1 MGYSETTISQHRRLL
16 LVLGIVL
23 FTSLAM
29 HTATA
34 RNDSAKLGPLVQQLA
49 DEYDRAGRGA
59 TTQFAKKRGIRIRE
73 LQDGACIPVILEPT
87 AKNRARF
94 LPQQRL
100 CDLGCTVDAVSTS
113 YVRLLV
119 PPRALRH
126 LEGHPGV
133 HIARAPFQAV
143 ELLGP
148 NLSESVELTAA
159 DAMHTAG
166 FTGDGVKVGVV
177 DLGFIGLAA
186 RISDGELPANTVM
199 VDLPGTNDD
208 IPESNTEHGVGVS
221 EHVTDMAPDAQVFCF
236 MALDS
241 VDLQNAADYARDNG
255 ISVINHSVGWV
266 NVSYYDDTGR
276 INDIINTSFDTDGVF
291 WTVSAGNS
299 AFRHWRG
306 VWTDDDVDNRLDFA
320 LNDDALAITS
330 SSSNVRLFL
339 NWDQYGASL
348 TDLDFYVFDKDD
360 NQVAQSIAPQTGP
373 HSPTERINFTY
384 DPVLAPY
391 YIEVQWFS
399 GPTAG
404 LDVTI
409 FSFDNNI
416 EHPVPAAALMDPADA
431 HGAYT
436 IAAIYQGYWNQPSPP
451 RESFSSEGPTTD
463 GRQKPDISAPDG
475 TTSKTY
481 GITGSFG
488 TSFSSPTT
496 AGAAAL
502 LLEEDPSRTAE
513 DLAARLTALAE
524 DIGTPG
530 LDSVFGA
537 GKLHLEP
544 AATIDTSAPTITC
557 PADLTIE
564 CDQPTGPANTGQAT
578 ASNECAV
585 TLSYSDVA
593 TPLVDCGAVTYLDSG
608 QPIGAAATLDVALGD
623 LDGDGDQDIVF
634 GNVAG
639 ELNQVWTNDGTGIY
653 SDSGQTLTSRFTA
666 VAIGDVD
673 GDLDLDVITATSS
686 PLGNVV
692 YINDGA
698 GNFSPGPTLGT
709 AGVQDVEVGD
719 VDGDLDLDV
728 VLIKPGLLP
737 NEVWLNDGAGGY
749 LNSGQALGL
758 NNSFGGAL
766 ADVDNDNDLDLFVAN
781 VGPNR
786 IYLNDGTGIFNDSG
800 QLLGGLSSR
809 DVMLGDLDDDNDIDA
824 FVANIGTNNVWLND
838 GTGTFS
844 LNQSLPFNIDFDL
857 DMADVDSDGD
867 LDVLIGSITTPNRL
881 WLNDG
886 TATFSVS
893 TQSVGTGFTFSV
905 ALGDVDGDSDIDIV
919 VGNTG
924 LDTNEVYFNDD
935 CSQCGDIIARTWTA
949 TGCVGKTTSCTQTIT
964 LALGVACPADITIEC
979 DQSTAS
985 ANTGTA
991 TASDNCDPS
1000 PVITQSDALAGS
1012 CPTVVTRTWTATD
1025 NCGNAANCIQTITL
1039 EDTAAPTISCPAD
1052 ITLSCTTTT
1061 APFPAE
1067 NIVLAAHLPIT
1078 AIGGGAG
1085 IKGNDCWGWTDPLDG
1100 REYAIF
1106 GRTDGTA
1113 FVDVTV
1119 PTAPVYLGDLP
1130 THTGTSAW
1138 RDMKVFA
1145 NHVFVV
1151 SDNNGTHGMQVFD
1164 LTNLRGIVTPQT
1176 FSNTAHYAGFASA
1189 HNIAI
1194 NESTGFA
1201 YVVGSNTFAG
1211 GPHIID
1217 INDPT
1222 NPVFAGSF
1230 FADGDSHDI
1239 QVVTYTGPDATY
1251 AGREIAFGSNEDSVS
1266 IIDVTNKTTP
1276 ALLSTAGH
1284 PLVGFIHQG
1293 WLTDDQRYFIYNDE
1307 LDELN
1312 FATNT
1317 TTHVLDV
1324 QDLDNPVYVGAYTHP
1339 TPSIDHN
1346 LYVRGGLVFEANYTA
1361 GLRVLALTDIASATL
1376 TEIGYLDTHP
1386 ADDNPTFNGAWSVYP
1401 FFQSGTIIIS
1411 DIEDGMFIASMT
1423 PGTGSATASDN
1434 CDSAPA
1440 ITFTDSAVTGSCAQ
1454 ALVIT
1459 RTWTAADNCSNTANC
1474 VQTITIDDTTVPNIT
1489 CPANVNID
1497 CGTTT
1502 ALGVTG
1508 TATVTDNCDPAP
1520 AVTFTDSKVGSCPG
1534 TITRT
1539 WTAVDTCGNIANCQ
1553 QIITELAVD
1562 PCDPDVTNPAIACP
1576 GNVVIECDA
1585 STSTASNGA
1594 ATAIDFCDPATAV
1607 TYADAV
1613 AAGTCPQAGVITRTW
1628 TATDADTNIDTCLQ
1642 TITILDSVAPVV
1654 TPPANVAIACDAST
1668 APAGTGTAT
1677 ATDNCD
1683 STPAISSSDAI
1694 ASGACPNNY
1703 YITRSWTATDSCGNS
1718 ANADQTITV
1727 TDSVAPVISC
1737 PANTTIECD
1746 QSSAPGTT
1754 GTATATDNCDPAPAI
1769 GFTDSIAAG
1778 SCIGAS
1784 VITRTWT
1791 ATDACGNVDSCQQ
1804 LITTADTE
1812 MPLLTTPG
1820 NVSVQCADPVSPGD
1834 TGNATAT
1841 DNCDPAPQV
1850 MFTDDIVSGTCPY
1863 ETTITRRWTAE
1874 DDCGNTTVGVQ
1885 TITVLDTTEPLIAC
1899 PAGVTIECD
1908 ASTGPGNTGAATATD
1923 NCDSNPSFSYSNN
1936 SATGACTEESVI
1948 TRTWMVVD
1956 ACGNVDGCIQLITR
1970 VDTTAPTIA
1979 APADIAID
1987 CDDSTAPSNTGTPI
2001 VSDNCNLSPATTF
2014 FDSISS
2020 NSCNDDYVI
2029 TRTWTATDGCSNSAN
2044 DIQTI
2049 SISDTTAPSVACPG
2063 NVSIE
2068 CDTSSAPGATS
2079 TATATDNCDGA
2090 PVISHSDATAGSCP
2104 TVITR
2109 TWTATDSCGN
2119 VDSCQ
2124 QTITLED
2131 NAGPVIGC
2139 PADLAI
2145 ECGMSTDP
2153 TSTGQATA
2161 TDDCTVTTSFSD
2173 VTESSVFCLSLSYID
2188 SGQAL
2193 GAGVT
2198 LDTAVGDL
2206 DGDGDLDAV
2215 HANIAGALNQ
2225 VWFNDGAGVF
2235 TDSGQSFTP
2244 GFAVVALGDVDG
2256 DLDLD
2261 VVTATLSPLGNQIY
2275 LNDGTGTLS
2284 PGATLGTTAARDLKI
2299 GDVDGD
2305 NDLDIILIR
2314 SGPVPNELWLND
2326 GTGTYTNSGQL
2337 LGTSSSIGGALA
2349 DLDNDNDLDL
2359 FVANSG
2365 PNRVYLNDGS
2375 GTFTD
2380 SAQLLGFLSSWNVVL
2395 GDIDGDNDVDAFVA
2409 NVGTN
2414 NVWVNDGSG
2423 TFTLNQTFP
2432 FNIDFDLDMGDVDGD
2447 GDLDVVIG
2455 SITTPNRVWL
2465 NNGTGTFTDSGQ
2477 LAGSKFTMAVA
2488 LGDLDGDGDLDITV
2502 SNTGMQPN
2510 EVFLNEDCDECGSTI
2525 TRTWTATNCAGNTDA
2540 CLQTITVEDTT
2551 MPVLTCPSNT
2561 VILCSQ
2567 PTDPGTTGTATA
2579 TDACDTAP
2587 TLNFND
2593 SVAGSCPATITRTW
2607 TATDSCGNS
2616 DNCVQTIDVVP

>member
-1 MGYSETTISQHRRLL
+1 MIRLGKNKMGYSETTISQHRRLL

-719 VDGDLDLDV
+719 VDGDVDLDV

-737 NEVWLNDGAGGY
+737 NEVWLNDGEGGY

-844 LNQSLPFNIDFDL
+844 LNQSLPFNIDYDL
-857 DMADVDSDGD
+857 DMADIDSDGD

-886 TATFSVS
+886 TATFSIS

-924 LDTNEVYFNDD
+924 LNTNEVYFNDD

-964 LALGVACPADITIEC
+964 L
-979 DQSTAS
+979 
-985 ANTGTA
+985 
-991 TASDNCDPS
+991 
-1000 PVITQSDALAGS
+1000 
-1012 CPTVVTRTWTATD
+1012 
-1025 NCGNAANCIQTITL
+1025 
-1039 EDTAAPTISCPAD
+1039 EDT
-1052 ITLSCTTTT
+1052 
-1061 APFPAE
+1061 
-1067 NIVLAAHLPIT
+1067 
-1078 AIGGGAG
+1078 
-1085 IKGNDCWGWTDPLDG
+1085 
-1100 REYAIF
+1100 
-1106 GRTDGTA
+1106 
-1113 FVDVTV
+1113 
-1119 PTAPVYLGDLP
+1119 
-1130 THTGTSAW
+1130 
-1138 RDMKVFA
+1138 
-1145 NHVFVV
+1145 
-1151 SDNNGTHGMQVFD
+1151 
-1164 LTNLRGIVTPQT
+1164 
-1176 FSNTAHYAGFASA
+1176 
-1189 HNIAI
+1189 
-1194 NESTGFA
+1194 
-1201 YVVGSNTFAG
+1201 
-1211 GPHIID
+1211 
-1217 INDPT
+1217 
-1222 NPVFAGSF
+1222 
-1230 FADGDSHDI
+1230 
-1239 QVVTYTGPDATY
+1239 TGP
-1251 AGREIAFGSNEDSVS
+1251 
-1266 IIDVTNKTTP
+1266 
-1276 ALLSTAGH
+1276 
-1284 PLVGFIHQG
+1284 
-1293 WLTDDQRYFIYNDE
+1293 
-1307 LDELN
+1307 
-1312 FATNT
+1312 
-1317 TTHVLDV
+1317 VL
-1324 QDLDNPVYVGAYTHP
+1324 
-1339 TPSIDHN
+1339 
-1346 LYVRGGLVFEANYTA
+1346 
-1361 GLRVLALTDIASATL
+1361 
-1376 TEIGYLDTHP
+1376 
-1386 ADDNPTFNGAWSVYP
+1386 
-1401 FFQSGTIIIS
+1401 
-1411 DIEDGMFIASMT
+1411 
-1423 PGTGSATASDN
+1423 
-1434 CDSAPA
+1434 
-1440 ITFTDSAVTGSCAQ
+1440 
-1454 ALVIT
+1454 
-1459 RTWTAADNCSNTANC
+1459 
-1474 VQTITIDDTTVPNIT
+1474 T
-1489 CPANVNID
+1489 CPANVSISCSDLATNADATGSASATDACGGIVNISFSD
-1497 CGTTT
+1497 SASAG
-1502 ALGVTG
+1502 
-1508 TATVTDNCDPAP
+1508 NCASESLI
-1520 AVTFTDSKVGSCPG
+1520 A
-1534 TITRT
+1534 RT
-1539 WTAVDTCGNIANCQ
+1539 WTGDDGCGNASTCT
-1553 QIITELAVD
+1553 QIIT
-1562 PCDPDVTNPAIACP
+1562 
-1576 GNVVIECDA
+1576 
-1585 STSTASNGA
+1585 
-1594 ATAIDFCDPATAV
+1594 F
-1607 TYADAV
+1607 
-1613 AAGTCPQAGVITRTW
+1613 
-1628 TATDADTNIDTCLQ
+1628 ADT
-1642 TITILDSVAPVV
+1642 
-1654 TPPANVAIACDAST
+1654 T
-1668 APAGTGTAT
+1668 AP
-1677 ATDNCD
+1677 
-1683 STPAISSSDAI
+1683 S
-1694 ASGACPNNY
+1694 
-1703 YITRSWTATDSCGNS
+1703 
-1718 ANADQTITV
+1718 
-1727 TDSVAPVISC
+1727 ISC
-1737 PANTTIECD
+1737 PTNTTIECD

-1791 ATDACGNVDSCQQ
+1791 ATDVCGNVDSCQQ

-2153 TSTGQATA
+2153 TSTDQATA

-2447 GDLDVVIG
+2447 GDLDVVTG